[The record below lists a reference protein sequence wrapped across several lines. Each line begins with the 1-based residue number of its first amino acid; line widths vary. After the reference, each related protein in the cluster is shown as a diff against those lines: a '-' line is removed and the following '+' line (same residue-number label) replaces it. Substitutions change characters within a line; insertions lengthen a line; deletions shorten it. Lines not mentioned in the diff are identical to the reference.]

1 LNKNYKYGCLYIE
14 VIMGAV
20 VAVVKPVL
28 LQIATHP
35 AVKNLVIS
43 LLEKYVKSTDNSIDD
58 QILTKRTEANGIL
71 DFVQLFLRTV
81 LNKGPKN

>member
-1 LNKNYKYGCLYIE
+1 
-14 VIMGAV
+14 MGAV
-20 VAVVKPVL
+20 VAVVKPIL

-58 QILTKRTEANGIL
+58 MVLATVKELLFKPQAEA
-71 DFVQLFLRTV
+71 
-81 LNKGPKN
+81 

>member
-1 LNKNYKYGCLYIE
+1 
-14 VIMGAV
+14 MGAV
-20 VAVVKPVL
+20 VAVVKPIL

-58 QILTKRTEANGIL
+58 QILETIKAL
-71 DFVQLFLRTV
+71 LF
-81 LNKGPKN
+81 KPEEPKAE

>member
-1 LNKNYKYGCLYIE
+1 
-14 VIMGAV
+14 MGAV
-20 VAVVKPVL
+20 VAVVKPIL

-58 QILTKRTEANGIL
+58 AVFATVKELLFKPQAEA
-71 DFVQLFLRTV
+71 
-81 LNKGPKN
+81 